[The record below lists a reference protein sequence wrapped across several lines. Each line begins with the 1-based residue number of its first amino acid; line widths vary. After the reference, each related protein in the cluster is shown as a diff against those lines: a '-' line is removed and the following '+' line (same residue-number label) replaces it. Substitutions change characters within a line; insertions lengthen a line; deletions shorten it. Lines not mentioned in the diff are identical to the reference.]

1 MNEDQRLHLQF
12 IQNVITR
19 MNANSFQVKTWTVS
33 IIVALAA
40 LAVNSKNYMYIL
52 ISVVPTILFW
62 TLDSYYL
69 QQERKFRGLYKD
81 VVLGNVPLY
90 LMQINRYREGIYQ
103 FSSALFSNSIIN
115 FYGAIL
121 ASILLAAFIA

>member
-19 MNANSFQVKTWTVS
+19 MNVNSFQVKTWTVS
-33 IIVALAA
+33 IIVALVA

-103 FSSALFSNSIIN
+103 FSSALFSNSIIK

-121 ASILLAAFIA
+121 ASILLATFIA

>member
-90 LMQINRYREGIYQ
+90 LMPINRYREGIYQ
-103 FSSALFSNSIIN
+103 FSSAFFSNSIIN

-121 ASILLAAFIA
+121 ASILLATFIA

>member
-103 FSSALFSNSIIN
+103 FSSAFFSNSIIN

-121 ASILLAAFIA
+121 ASILLATFIA

>member
-40 LAVNSKNYMYIL
+40 LAVNSKNYIYIL

-81 VVLGNVPLY
+81 VVLGNVQLY
-90 LMQINRYREGIYQ
+90 LMQINRYREGMYQ
-103 FSSALFSNSIIN
+103 FSSAFFSKAIIN

>member
-40 LAVNSKNYMYIL
+40 LAVNSKNYLYIL

-103 FSSALFSNSIIN
+103 FSSALFSNSIIK

-121 ASILLAAFIA
+121 ASILLATFIA

>member
-19 MNANSFQVKTWTVS
+19 MNADSFQVKTWTVS

-103 FSSALFSNSIIN
+103 FSSALFSNSIIK

-121 ASILLAAFIA
+121 ASILLATFIA

>member
-103 FSSALFSNSIIN
+103 FSNAFFSKAIIN

>member
-40 LAVNSKNYMYIL
+40 LAVNSKNYIYIL

-81 VVLGNVPLY
+81 VVSGNVPLY

-103 FSSALFSNSIIN
+103 FSSALFSNSIIK

-121 ASILLAAFIA
+121 ASILLATFIA

>member
-90 LMQINRYREGIYQ
+90 LMQINRYREEIYQ
-103 FSSALFSNSIIN
+103 FSSALFSNSIIK

-121 ASILLAAFIA
+121 ASILLATFIA

>member
-33 IIVALAA
+33 IIVA

-90 LMQINRYREGIYQ
+90 LMQINRYREEMYQ
-103 FSSALFSNSIIN
+103 FSSVFFSNSIIN

-121 ASILLAAFIA
+121 ASILLATFIA

>member
-19 MNANSFQVKTWTVS
+19 MNADSFQVKTWTVS

-52 ISVVPTILFW
+52 ISVVPTILFG

-103 FSSALFSNSIIN
+103 FSSALFSNSIIK

-121 ASILLAAFIA
+121 ASILLATFIA

>member
-19 MNANSFQVKTWTVS
+19 MNANSFQVKTWKVS

-52 ISVVPTILFW
+52 ISVVPTILFGHW
-62 TLDSYYL
+62 IPTICNKKGSFGGCI
-69 QQERKFRGLYKD
+69 K
-81 VVLGNVPLY
+81 
-90 LMQINRYREGIYQ
+90 M
-103 FSSALFSNSIIN
+103 SC
-115 FYGAIL
+115 
-121 ASILLAAFIA
+121 

>member
-19 MNANSFQVKTWTVS
+19 MNVNSFQVKTWTVS
-33 IIVALAA
+33 IIVALVA

-52 ISVVPTILFW
+52 ISVVPTILFG

-103 FSSALFSNSIIN
+103 FSSALFSNLIIK

-121 ASILLAAFIA
+121 ASILLATFIA

>member
-69 QQERKFRGLYKD
+69 SQERKFRGLYKD

-103 FSSALFSNSIIN
+103 FSSALFSNSIIK

-121 ASILLAAFIA
+121 ASILLATFIA

>member
-103 FSSALFSNSIIN
+103 FSSALFSNSIIK

-121 ASILLAAFIA
+121 ASILLATFIA

>member
-33 IIVALAA
+33 IIVALVA

-103 FSSALFSNSIIN
+103 FSSALFSNSIIK

-121 ASILLAAFIA
+121 ASILLATFIA

>member
-81 VVLGNVPLY
+81 VVLGNVQLY

-103 FSSALFSNSIIN
+103 FSSALFSNSIIK

-121 ASILLAAFIA
+121 ASILLATFIA

>member
-33 IIVALAA
+33 IIVALVA

-121 ASILLAAFIA
+121 ASILLATFIA

>member
-12 IQNVITR
+12 MQNVITR

-40 LAVNSKNYMYIL
+40 LAVNSKNYLYIL

-81 VVLGNVPLY
+81 VVSGNVPLY

-103 FSSALFSNSIIN
+103 FSSALFSNSIIK

-121 ASILLAAFIA
+121 ASILLATFIA

>member
-103 FSSALFSNSIIN
+103 FSSALFSNSIIK

>member
-19 MNANSFQVKTWTVS
+19 MNANSFHVKTWTVS
-33 IIVALAA
+33 IIVALVA

-103 FSSALFSNSIIN
+103 FSSALFSNSIIK

-121 ASILLAAFIA
+121 ASILLVTFIA

>member
-69 QQERKFRGLYKD
+69 QQERKFQGLYKD

-90 LMQINRYREGIYQ
+90 LMQINRYREEIYQ
-103 FSSALFSNSIIN
+103 FSSAFFSNSIIN

-121 ASILLAAFIA
+121 ASILLATFMA

>member
-1 MNEDQRLHLQF
+1 
-12 IQNVITR
+12 

-90 LMQINRYREGIYQ
+90 LMPINRYREGIYQ
-103 FSSALFSNSIIN
+103 FRSAFFSNSIIN

-121 ASILLAAFIA
+121 ASILLATFIA

>member
-69 QQERKFRGLYKD
+69 QQERKFRGLYKCWF
-81 VVLGNVPLY
+81 VKHMLH
-90 LMQINRYREGIYQ
+90 R
-103 FSSALFSNSIIN
+103 A
-115 FYGAIL
+115 
-121 ASILLAAFIA
+121 

>member
-1 MNEDQRLHLQF
+1 MNEYQRLHLQF

-103 FSSALFSNSIIN
+103 FSSALFSNSIIK

-121 ASILLAAFIA
+121 ASILLATFIA

>member
-19 MNANSFQVKTWTVS
+19 MNVNSFQVKTWTVS

-81 VVLGNVPLY
+81 VVLGNVQLY

-103 FSSALFSNSIIN
+103 FSSALFSNLIIK

-121 ASILLAAFIA
+121 ASILLATFIA

>member
-90 LMQINRYREGIYQ
+90 LMPINRYREGMYQ
-103 FSSALFSNSIIN
+103 FSSVFFSNSIIN

-121 ASILLAAFIA
+121 ASILLATFIV

>member
-19 MNANSFQVKTWTVS
+19 MNVNSFQVKTWTVS
-33 IIVALAA
+33 IIVALVA

-103 FSSALFSNSIIN
+103 FSSALFSNLIIK

-121 ASILLAAFIA
+121 ASILLATFIA

>member
-33 IIVALAA
+33 IIVAVAA

-103 FSSALFSNSIIN
+103 FSSALFSNSIIK

-121 ASILLAAFIA
+121 ASILLATFIA

>member
-103 FSSALFSNSIIN
+103 FSGAIFSNSIIK

-121 ASILLAAFIA
+121 ASILLATFIA

>member
-69 QQERKFRGLYKD
+69 QQERKFRGLHKD

-103 FSSALFSNSIIN
+103 FSSALFSNSIIK

-121 ASILLAAFIA
+121 ASILLATFIA

>member
-52 ISVVPTILFW
+52 ISVVPTILFG

-90 LMQINRYREGIYQ
+90 LMQINRYREGMYQ
-103 FSSALFSNSIIN
+103 FSRAFFSKAIIN

>member
-33 IIVALAA
+33 IIVALVA

-103 FSSALFSNSIIN
+103 FSSALFSNSIIK

-121 ASILLAAFIA
+121 ASILLVTFIA

>member
-40 LAVNSKNYMYIL
+40 LTVNSKNYMYIL

-81 VVLGNVPLY
+81 VVSGNVPLY

-103 FSSALFSNSIIN
+103 FSSALFSNSIIK
-115 FYGAIL
+115 FYGPIL
-121 ASILLAAFIA
+121 ASILLATFIA

>member
-52 ISVVPTILFW
+52 ISAVPTILFW

-90 LMQINRYREGIYQ
+90 LMPINRYREGIYQ
-103 FSSALFSNSIIN
+103 FRSAFFSNSIIN

-121 ASILLAAFIA
+121 ASILLATFIA